1 LKSDKFRH
9 IVRKGFVRAYEKRY
23 STHTQEGGHHS
34 APCCQEE
41 HPPTR
46 LVHNEVA
53 LPENKQPLLSPLQP
67 QLQSQEKILEN
78 EKQCHFEQEKEDEND
93 PPQEEQLQVFRHN
106 IPLAQNVIAQ
116 PPILNTIP
124 LRLMSETTT
133 TSTPIFVQHAI
144 PISQP
149 SIQNITVPQGLPSI
163 IQNPP
168 IIQNMTPAVECK
180 KKLELYCQFV
190 SDVTIEDRSM
200 LPVNKEF
207 TKTWRLKNSS
217 EVPLQNCYLSF
228 IGGEKLTIGE
238 ADSILVPGPIAARHE
253 FDVSAHLKA
262 PAIPGRYIS
271 YYQMTTQT
279 GERFG
284 HRVWV
289 DIQVEDNDGDHFAVK
304 QNPSLQD
311 SDSDLTLSIKKE
323 PTKATYGGTQSVM
336 WSNLLA
342 KLADMGFNDVN
353 ANMAILTKTNGD
365 LDSTIQILL
374 GT

>member
-1 LKSDKFRH
+1 
-9 IVRKGFVRAYEKRY
+9 
-23 STHTQEGGHHS
+23 
-34 APCCQEE
+34 
-41 HPPTR
+41 
-46 LVHNEVA
+46 
-53 LPENKQPLLSPLQP
+53 
-67 QLQSQEKILEN
+67 
-78 EKQCHFEQEKEDEND
+78 
-93 PPQEEQLQVFRHN
+93 
-106 IPLAQNVIAQ
+106 
-116 PPILNTIP
+116 
-124 LRLMSETTT
+124 MSETTTT

-353 ANMAILTKTNGD
+353 ANMALLTKTNGD